1 MTLTCD
7 KSRWYEDHE
16 GFWLAVRTKDR
27 AAAAQVSAQMDG
39 KPWTAELKK
48 KRERRSLDANA
59 YCWVLLDKLSAVL
72 RVPKTELY
80 RRLIP
85 DIGDNSET
93 VCVVDD
99 AVDKLRSGWEHNGLG
114 WLSDTTPSK
123 LPGCTNVILYYGS
136 STYDTRQMSRLIDL
150 VVAECKENGIETM
163 TPEELA
169 RLEGYGQHFA
179 G

>member
-150 VVAECKENGIETM
+150 VVAECRENGIETM

-169 RLEGYGQHFA
+169 RLEGYG